1 MNPTDD
7 GKSGDKRSSIDRR
20 RAIAVT
26 IGGVA
31 MTISLP
37 SRWLKPLVDAVIVPA
52 HAAASAPATT
62 PKPTSTTAAPTTT
75 PTPTTTP
82 GA

>member
-1 MNPTDD
+1 MNPTDN
-7 GKSGDKRSSIDRR
+7 GKSGDKRPSMDRR

-26 IGGVA
+26 IGGVV

-62 PKPTSTTAAPTTT
+62 TGPTSTLPPATSTT
-75 PTPTTTP
+75 
-82 GA
+82 GV